1 MGLSVYTYYETFKPH
16 FSFRFKVDF
25 LANPSLY
32 RLVQDIKLP
41 TISIN
46 ASDGRKRFGQTQF
59 VLPFFEFGDQ
69 EIEITF
75 VETDTMKVLDY
86 LTNNYNWPN
95 LPNTEDII
103 VTEYDD
109 TLRNIIKRTKYTIT
123 LFSYSAPQWQNS
135 GSPSNMTITATY
147 IVRSSRDITKDEY
160 DLYNLPIYSPVVDM
174 VQDMNVIGSSVDEGS
189 AESEWQKFLGSLKD
203 EETELEKNAELNR
216 QRQEAM
222 MQPMAFDTNTKAKE
236 KWKDVEKEKGE
247 LDESIAK
254 TLEEN
259 FYNSSS
265 EDQQAAEI
273 EAFKRYCNSEMNAE
287 NRDFSMMTDEEKKIM
302 AERWQKLSDTEKLLM
317 IYGIDTADG
326 LSDDEINTIKNAAAE
341 NALNQGLTGKEAE
354 DYMKESLDSIVKEN
368 TEFVNASK
376 EYQDAV
382 NHPEQGRG
390 GEKRTGSAP
399 CGMPAKMYSTM
410 TDAEQK
416 AYLREMLKNEIS
428 GKATNGHSRK
438 EGNDNQVYKN
448 SSDDK
453 KANPTQMNYGYGNT
467 YATLKSLGADKLGE
481 VTFKASK
488 DVTIDGKTYKKGE
501 TIKFTNLTAAN
512 EALKDE
518 TLGSN
523 GLVLDQASADKLN
536 NLVLDK
542 LAGEMQKKFKEK
554 GIEDVIDN
562 MNMNAQMGLTHMVY
576 GGSGT
581 LNSVTEGLAK
591 NKQEA
596 IDSLQA
602 NGGYLGADYVEK
614 HKNDKGSTYKSTND
628 KTQVTMSW
636 NRLDYMSEQGKT
648 IKKTDKNGKDIST
661 PASKKQSQNQQVAKN
676 DKTNEKPLQ
685 KYTSSNSNRDADL
698 AELRSKMQAAG
709 VDTTN
714 TSQVVDYLV
723 KDGTITS
730 SYKKD
735 QNGLCAT
742 GTNLVAAVT
751 SGATHMESTGNGKD
765 QNLSCY
771 GYKKVASGKGADQLN
786 DMLKH
791 GQLKE
796 GDVINISYSDG
807 SKYGHA
813 VTVYK
818 DNKGQLA
825 FASDYVQKS
834 SHGQSNA
841 SRVGEFYIQRKA

>member
-25 LANPSLY
+25 LSNPSLY

-41 TISIN
+41 SISIN

-69 EIEITF
+69 ELEITF

-222 MQPMAFDTNTKAKE
+222 MEPMAFETNTKAKE
-236 KWKDVEKEKGE
+236 KEKVYDEKKKAF
-247 LDESIAK
+247 DDSIAEYLANEYNQLTDK
-254 TLEEN
+254 QKADKEN
-259 FYNSSS
+259 
-265 EDQQAAEI
+265 D
-273 EAFKRYCNSEMNAE
+273 AFKRYCNQQMFGK
-287 NRDFSMMTDEEKKIM
+287 NRDFSMMTDEEKAAMRK
-302 AERWQKLSDTEKLLM
+302 KFDNLSQTEKMML
-317 IYGIDTADG
+317 IYDIETGDG
-326 LSDDEINTIKNAAAE
+326 LDKKEMAFINSALQISLENEGYSDKELEEAFNAEMGLLADQAKEMEDAKKEWIN
-341 NALNQGLTGKEAE
+341 
-354 DYMKESLDSIVKEN
+354 
-368 TEFVNASK
+368 
-376 EYQDAV
+376 AV
-382 NHPEQGRG
+382 NNPEKGKG
-390 GEKRTGSAP
+390 GEKPKQQGTQTAGAVPTSGGEKP
-399 CGMPAKMYSTM
+399 K
-410 TDAEQK
+410 QK
-416 AYLREMLKNEIS
+416 
-428 GKATNGHSRK
+428 
-438 EGNDNQVYKN
+438 Q
-448 SSDDK
+448 
-453 KANPTQMNYGYGNT
+453 
-467 YATLKSLGADKLGE
+467 
-481 VTFKASK
+481 
-488 DVTIDGKTYKKGE
+488 
-501 TIKFTNLTAAN
+501 
-512 EALKDE
+512 
-518 TLGSN
+518 
-523 GLVLDQASADKLN
+523 
-536 NLVLDK
+536 
-542 LAGEMQKKFKEK
+542 
-554 GIEDVIDN
+554 
-562 MNMNAQMGLTHMVY
+562 
-576 GGSGT
+576 
-581 LNSVTEGLAK
+581 
-591 NKQEA
+591 
-596 IDSLQA
+596 
-602 NGGYLGADYVEK
+602 
-614 HKNDKGSTYKSTND
+614 
-628 KTQVTMSW
+628 
-636 NRLDYMSEQGKT
+636 
-648 IKKTDKNGKDIST
+648 
-661 PASKKQSQNQQVAKN
+661 
-676 DKTNEKPLQ
+676 KPLQ
-685 KYTSSNSNRDADL
+685 KYTSSNKNRDADL
-698 AELRSKMQAAG
+698 VELRSRMQAAG

-723 KDGTITS
+723 KDGLITTR
-730 SYKKD
+730 YKKD

-751 SGATHMESTGNGKD
+751 SGATQIKSTGNGKD

-771 GYKKVASGKGADQLN
+771 GYKKVASGKGANQLD

-818 DNKGQLA
+818 DKNGKLA

-834 SHGQSNA
+834 AHGQSNA
-841 SRVGEFYIQRKA
+841 NRVGEFYIQRKA

>member
-25 LANPSLY
+25 LSNPSLY

-41 TISIN
+41 SISIN

-69 EIEITF
+69 ELEITF

-222 MQPMAFDTNTKAKE
+222 MEPMAFETNTKAKE
-236 KWKDVEKEKGE
+236 KEKVYDEKKKAF
-247 LDESIAK
+247 DDSIAEYLANEYNQLTDK
-254 TLEEN
+254 QKADKEN
-259 FYNSSS
+259 
-265 EDQQAAEI
+265 D
-273 EAFKRYCNSEMNAE
+273 AFKRYCNQQMFGK
-287 NRDFSMMTDEEKKIM
+287 NRDFSMMTDEEKAAMRK
-302 AERWQKLSDTEKLLM
+302 KFDNLSQTEKMML
-317 IYGIDTADG
+317 IYEIETGDG
-326 LSDDEINTIKNAAAE
+326 LNKREMAFINSALQISLENEGYSDEELEEAFNAEMGLLADQAKEMEDAKKEWIN
-341 NALNQGLTGKEAE
+341 
-354 DYMKESLDSIVKEN
+354 
-368 TEFVNASK
+368 
-376 EYQDAV
+376 AV
-382 NHPEQGRG
+382 NNPEKGKG
-390 GEKRTGSAP
+390 GEKPKQQGTQTAGAVPPSGS
-399 CGMPAKMYSTM
+399 
-410 TDAEQK
+410 
-416 AYLREMLKNEIS
+416 
-428 GKATNGHSRK
+428 
-438 EGNDNQVYKN
+438 
-448 SSDDK
+448 
-453 KANPTQMNYGYGNT
+453 
-467 YATLKSLGADKLGE
+467 
-481 VTFKASK
+481 
-488 DVTIDGKTYKKGE
+488 
-501 TIKFTNLTAAN
+501 
-512 EALKDE
+512 
-518 TLGSN
+518 
-523 GLVLDQASADKLN
+523 
-536 NLVLDK
+536 
-542 LAGEMQKKFKEK
+542 EK
-554 GIEDVIDN
+554 P
-562 MNMNAQMGLTHMVY
+562 
-576 GGSGT
+576 
-581 LNSVTEGLAK
+581 K
-591 NKQEA
+591 
-596 IDSLQA
+596 
-602 NGGYLGADYVEK
+602 
-614 HKNDKGSTYKSTND
+614 
-628 KTQVTMSW
+628 
-636 NRLDYMSEQGKT
+636 
-648 IKKTDKNGKDIST
+648 
-661 PASKKQSQNQQVAKN
+661 QNQ
-676 DKTNEKPLQ
+676 KPLQ
-685 KYTSSNSNRDADL
+685 KYTSSNKNRDADL
-698 AELRSKMQAAG
+698 VELRSRMQAAG

-723 KDGTITS
+723 KDGLITTR
-730 SYKKD
+730 YKKD

-751 SGATHMESTGNGKD
+751 SGATQIKSTGNGKD

-771 GYKKVASGKGADQLN
+771 GYKKVASGKGANQLD

-818 DNKGQLA
+818 DKNGKLA

-834 SHGQSNA
+834 AHGQSNA
-841 SRVGEFYIQRKA
+841 NRVGEFYIQRKA